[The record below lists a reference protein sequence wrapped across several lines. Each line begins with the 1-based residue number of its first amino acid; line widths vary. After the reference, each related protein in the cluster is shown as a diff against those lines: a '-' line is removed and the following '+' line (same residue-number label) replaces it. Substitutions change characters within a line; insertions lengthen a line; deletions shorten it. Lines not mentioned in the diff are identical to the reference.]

1 MDRVKAL
8 LKKELKKTG
17 FDIKRIK
24 GIHSLEYRFMHLF
37 DAFEINKVF
46 DVGASK
52 GQYGSWLRRAGFK
65 GQIISYEPVKQAHE
79 LLVKRSRKDKNWIV
93 PLPTALGDEKGK
105 KEINVSQNLASSSLL
120 DIFDIHLKAAQ
131 RARYVSAETVDIRR
145 LDSIAAEYMEPD
157 DRLFLKIDVQGYE
170 YRVLKGA
177 EGILPEMLG
186 IQVELSSVALYKGQV
201 LFNSVMNYILNAG
214 FELYELIPGLRDKK
228 SGRLYQFDGLF
239 FRKSKIQS

>member
-8 LKKELKKTG
+8 LKKGLKITG

-65 GQIISYEPVKQAHE
+65 GQIISFEPVEQAHE
-79 LLVKRSRKDKNWIV
+79 LLVKRSRKDKNWTV
-93 PLPTALGDEKGK
+93 PPPAALGDEKDR
-105 KEINVSQNLASSSLL
+105 KEINVSKNLASSSFLG
-120 DIFDIHLKAAQ
+120 ISETHLKSAR
-131 RARYVSAETVDIRR
+131 RARYVSAETVNIRR
-145 LDSIAAEYMEPD
+145 LDSIADEYMEPD
-157 DRLFLKIDVQGYE
+157 DRLFMKIDVQGYE
-170 YRVLKGA
+170 DRVLNGA
-177 EGILPEMLG
+177 EGILPEILA
-186 IQVELSSVALYKGQV
+186 IQVELSSVPLYKDQV
-201 LFNSVMNYILNAG
+201 LFNEIVNYLLEWG

-228 SGRLYQFDGLF
+228 SGRLYQFDGIF
-239 FRKSKIQS
+239 FRRK